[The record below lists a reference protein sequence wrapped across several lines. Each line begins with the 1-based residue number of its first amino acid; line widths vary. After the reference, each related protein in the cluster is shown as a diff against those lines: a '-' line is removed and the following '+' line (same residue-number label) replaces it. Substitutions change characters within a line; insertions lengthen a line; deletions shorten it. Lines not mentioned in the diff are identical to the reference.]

1 MSVEE
6 EAPRRGASFL
16 WQVVETKDLL
26 VSQPPSRSHHAAIHR
41 ANVAAKGIWS
51 AARASAPVLSR
62 PFSESYGLTS
72 SLTMPAAVT
81 TASAESA
88 AAAAKTTIMSLSKA
102 AASAPA

>member
-1 MSVEE
+1 MVPLFS
-6 EAPRRGASFL
+6 G
-16 WQVVETKDLL
+16 
-26 VSQPPSRSHHAAIHR
+26 RSLKQGIALFPNPFRDPAIHQ

-51 AARASAPVLSR
+51 AVRAIAPVLSR
-62 PFSESYGLTS
+62 PFRESYGLTS

-88 AAAAKTTIMSLSKA
+88 VAAAKTTIMSLSKP

>member
-6 EAPRRGASFL
+6 EALRRGAFFL
-16 WQVVETKDLL
+16 F
-26 VSQPPSRSHHAAIHR
+26 R
-41 ANVAAKGIWS
+41 
-51 AARASAPVLSR
+51 
-62 PFSESYGLTS
+62 ESYGLTG

-88 AAAAKTTIMSLSKA
+88 VAAAKTTIMSLSKA